1 MKKSL
6 GPKAFGF
13 PVPVFVVGSY
23 MEDYKANIMAAAA
36 AGVCCLSP
44 PCIYVSLREATAT
57 YHNIIR
63 NNAFTVNIPSEEYI
77 SETDYVGIASGKKF
91 DKFLETDL
99 TPVKSD
105 LVNAPYVNEFPLV
118 MECKLKETVNL
129 GSHTMFI
136 GEVIDLKADNDFL
149 SSIIVKS
156 DLELSK
162 VDIEKIKPFS
172 YDLSL
177 RKYYKLGD
185 KAGKGFSEGLKLL
198 NKNNK

>member
-6 GPKAFGF
+6 GPKTFGF
-13 PVPVFVVGSY
+13 PLPVFVVGSY
-23 MEDYKANIMAAAA
+23 MEDDKANIMTAAA

-44 PCIYVSLREATAT
+44 PCIYISLREATAT

-63 NNAFTVNIPSEEYI
+63 NHAFTVNIPSEEYI

-156 DLELSK
+156 DLELIK

-185 KAGKGFSEGLKLL
+185 KAGKGFSEGLKLF
-198 NKNNK
+198 KQK

>member
-23 MEDYKANIMAAAA
+23 MEDDKANIMAAAA
-36 AGVCCLSP
+36 TGVCCLSP
-44 PCIYVSLREATAT
+44 PCIYISLREATAT

-156 DLELSK
+156 DLELIK
-162 VDIEKIKPFS
+162 VDIGKIKPFT

-177 RKYYKLGD
+177 REYYKLGD
-185 KAGKGFSEGLKLL
+185 KAGKGFYEGLKLF
-198 NKNNK
+198 KQK